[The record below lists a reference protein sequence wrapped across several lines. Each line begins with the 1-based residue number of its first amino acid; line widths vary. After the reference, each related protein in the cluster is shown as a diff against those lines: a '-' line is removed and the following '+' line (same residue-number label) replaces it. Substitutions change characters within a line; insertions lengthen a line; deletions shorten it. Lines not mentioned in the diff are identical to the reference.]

1 MSDPNGADEH
11 DRGLA
16 PGDMVDE
23 ADDESFPASDPPSF
37 TPTHAGSPDHRR
49 DQRDGAK
56 EGGG

>member
-1 MSDPNGADEH
+1 MSDPNGAAEH

-16 PGDMVDE
+16 PDDMVDE

-37 TPTHAGSPDHRR
+37 TPSHPGAPDHRR
-49 DQRDGAK
+49 DHPEPSK